1 MDPYCRIRVGN
12 HVFESTT
19 AYNGSKNPRWNKL
32 MSMYVNST
40 HLYNDDDDDNNIIN
54 YSNELSGNVWERW
67 RAVVKAA

>member
-40 HLYNDDDDDNNIIN
+40 HLYIDDDDDDDDDDNNIIN
-54 YSNELSGNVWERW
+54 NFKNE
-67 RAVVKAA
+67 

>member
-40 HLYNDDDDDNNIIN
+40 HLYNDASNIN
-54 YSNELSGNVWERW
+54 FNDELSGNVWKRW
-67 RAVVKAA
+67 RAVMKAA